1 MLFYIKV
8 YYLEDVGKMFSCF
21 LENVIM
27 MLWKHQK
34 FTVFKDVLKTF

>member
-1 MLFYIKV
+1 
-8 YYLEDVGKMFSCF
+8 MFFCF

-34 FTVFKDVLKTF
+34 FTVFKMFKFFFFFYIYKMFLNNVS